1 VFAKN
6 NRKNSRQKNG
16 RKPKTFLDVQT
27 KREAGKPIG
36 ENASLAF
43 VLIIGLAVFALVMF
57 FGIKSVANAA
67 YSSNERYRL
76 VAGHIQFQTSPGGLV
91 TPLRAMQIA
100 GIDPAGNLFDFDIKN
115 AREKLLALPAI
126 EKASLRRNLPDGLE
140 IRIRERDGIARLPGR
155 MPLLVDAEGL
165 VIRLCLTPADRK
177 HPMLSGTRSPNA
189 RTGLNIKSSN
199 AGDGLE
205 VVNIVRSSPFL
216 PKFLKVSEVDVSD
229 TENLIVHIQ
238 DGMRILMPRSRLENY
253 LNRAAQFLDQG
264 KRDRRL
270 ARHKINTMD
279 FTSGELFVSHE

>member
-1 VFAKN
+1 MFAKN
-6 NRKNSRQKNG
+6 KRRKQT
-16 RKPKTFLDVQT
+16 RKRKTFLDVQT
-27 KREAGKPIG
+27 KRDTAKPIG

-43 VLIIGLAVFALVMF
+43 MLILGMAFLVLVLFV
-57 FGIKSVANAA
+57 GIKSIANAA
-67 YSSNERYRL
+67 YTSNDRYRL

-91 TPLRAMQIA
+91 TPIRAMEIA
-100 GIDPAGNLFDFDIKN
+100 GIDPAGNLFDFDIKT
-115 AREKLLALPAI
+115 ARERLVAMPAI
-126 EKASLRRNLPDGLE
+126 EKASLRRHLPDGLE

-155 MPLLVDAEGL
+155 MPLLVDADGL

-189 RTGLNIKSSN
+189 KTGLNIKSSN

-205 VVNIVRSSPFL
+205 VVNIIRSSPFL

-229 TENLIVHIQ
+229 TEHLVVHIQ
-238 DGMRILMPRSRLENY
+238 DGIRILMPRARLENH

-264 KRDRRL
+264 RRDRRL
-270 ARHKINTMD
+270 TKHKINTLD